1 MESFAFGPVPIQ
13 HVVPPLAYQN
23 IRSYEHYDKP
33 TYSENAIL
41 QLLKRGTREHTSIQ
55 KHTPEVRKSI
65 TESFKQYP
73 KLFEHYVKS

>member
-1 MESFAFGPVPIQ
+1 MESYSFGPRPTQ
-13 HVVPPLAYQN
+13 HITPPLAYQN

-33 TYSENAIL
+33 TYSENDIL
-41 QLLKRGTREHTSIQ
+41 QLLKRGTSEHTSIQ
-55 KHTPEVRKSI
+55 KHDPEVRKSI